1 MRRLLAVLSV
11 LLVAVVTAC
20 AQRLTVTEVR
30 QAMEP
35 MTVPMQRTD
44 ANGDL
49 CALVKVSLPQPG
61 VQFEGNTVGDALFK
75 TNEYWVYM
83 THGTKML
90 NVKAPGYHSL
100 MVDFRDHGINAL
112 ESKSIYYVVL
122 DAPGQAPA
130 QPVVT
135 ANYVVLAVQ
144 PPTATVEI
152 DGQQMPVEDGSVIA
166 LLKLGQHTWQ
176 AKAVGYASDSGT
188 FEITAAD
195 KTSVNVQLRSQKARL
210 TVSTV
215 ADAAVYVNGQQ
226 HGSGNQTLE
235 LLPGMY
241 NIELRRQGYRPY
253 TQTVELQASQS
264 ATVSCTEF
272 TPVYGVLNVNYRPVG
287 ATITLN
293 GRQVGTSPAN
303 LSNVNVGTYNLA
315 ISAPGYTTHTQQVTI
330 TEGTPVSLSGSL
342 QKQTAA
348 APVTTTSSVSS
359 GQYSTT
365 PINLALCAELNGR
378 TVYITQAQWE
388 KMSATEQ
395 VACNKKGVCVIGDYA
410 DKTYLFLLALNDSGE
425 KMTWNQAMSRY
436 GDSLPTV
443 EQGRVIKNNYKAIN
457 TSITAFGGVKN
468 YTWHNWTRTEYNSSL
483 AWGIYEI
490 SGVTYS
496 NKTDA
501 LKVRV
506 VSPVPDNN
514 GAVFVNSQV
523 GQYFT
528 TPINLAL
535 CAELDG
541 RTVYVTQTQWNA
553 MSPIHQAAF
562 KNKWLYVSGYDKS
575 GNTQRFLLALK
586 DNGKRIKWDKAMSHY
601 GNSLPTKAQAEVMS
615 QNREIIVKAIT
626 AFGGDKDPEWRYW
639 TKTEYNSSQAWSV
652 HMIDGELIGCEKNF
666 STRVRKV
673 ALVPSTEM

>member
-1 MRRLLAVLSV
+1 MCCPDKNIMRRLSAVVLA
-11 LLVAVVTAC
+11 LLMAVVTAF
-20 AQRLTVTEVR
+20 AQRLKVTEVR

-35 MTVPMQRTD
+35 MTVLMQRTD

-49 CALVKVSLPQPG
+49 CALVKVSLPHPG

-122 DAPGQAPA
+122 DALGQAPA

-166 LLKLGQHTWQ
+166 LLKLGRHTWQ

-188 FEITAAD
+188 FQITPAD
-195 KTSVNVQLRSQKARL
+195 KTSVNVQLRSQKATL

-226 HGSGNQTLE
+226 HGAGNQTLE

-253 TQTVELQASQS
+253 TQTIELQASQS

-272 TPVYGVLNVNYRPVG
+272 TPVYGMLNVNYRPVG

-293 GRQVGTSPAN
+293 GRQVGTTPAN
-303 LSNVNVGTYNLA
+303 LNNVNVGTYNLA
-315 ISAPGYTTHTQQVTI
+315 IAAPGYTTHTQQVTI

-348 APVTTTSSVSS
+348 SN
-359 GQYSTT
+359 YSAT

-378 TVYITQAQWE
+378 TVYITQAQW
-388 KMSATEQ
+388 KAMSATEQ
-395 VACNKKGVCVIGDYA
+395 AACKNKWLCVIGDYEG
-410 DKTYLFLLALNDSGE
+410 KTYRFLLALNYSE
-425 KMTWNQAMSRY
+425 ERITWDKAMSRY
-436 GDSLPTV
+436 GDSLPTK
-443 EQGRVIKNNYKAIN
+443 EQGEVMASNYKAIN
-457 TSITAFGGVKN
+457 
-468 YTWHNWTRTEYNSSL
+468 
-483 AWGIYEI
+483 
-490 SGVTYS
+490 
-496 NKTDA
+496 
-501 LKVRV
+501 
-506 VSPVPDNN
+506 
-514 GAVFVNSQV
+514 
-523 GQYFT
+523 
-528 TPINLAL
+528 
-535 CAELDG
+535 
-541 RTVYVTQTQWNA
+541 
-553 MSPIHQAAF
+553 AA
-562 KNKWLYVSGYDKS
+562 
-575 GNTQRFLLALK
+575 
-586 DNGKRIKWDKAMSHY
+586 
-601 GNSLPTKAQAEVMS
+601 
-615 QNREIIVKAIT
+615 II
-626 AFGGDKDPEWRYW
+626 AFGGDKDPECGYW
-639 TKTEYNSSQAWSV
+639 TRTKYNSSSAWIVNMYYGFGAVKYGS
-652 HMIDGELIGCEKNF
+652 IGEANPYDV
-666 STRVRKV
+666 RVV
-673 ALVPSTEM
+673 APVPEVEAM

>member
-1 MRRLLAVLSV
+1 MRRLSAVVLA
-11 LLVAVVTAC
+11 LLMAVVTAF

-122 DAPGQAPA
+122 DAQGQAPA

-152 DGQQMPVEDGSVIA
+152 DGQQMLVEDGSVIA
-166 LLKLGQHTWQ
+166 LLKLGRHTWQ
-176 AKAVGYASDSGT
+176 AKAVGYASAGGT
-188 FEITAAD
+188 FEITPAD
-195 KTSVNVQLRSQKARL
+195 KTSVNVQLRSQKATL

-226 HGSGNQTLE
+226 HGAGNQTLE

-253 TQTVELQASQS
+253 TQTIELQASQS

-272 TPVYGVLNVNYRPVG
+272 TPVYGMLNVNYRPVG

-293 GRQVGTSPAN
+293 GRQVGTTPAN
-303 LSNVNVGTYNLA
+303 LNNVNVGTYNLA
-315 ISAPGYTTHTQQVTI
+315 IAAPGYTTHTQQVTI

-348 APVTTTSSVSS
+348 APATTTSSVAS
-359 GQYSTT
+359 GQYSAT
-365 PINLALCAELNGR
+365 PINLALCAELNGQ

-388 KMSATEQ
+388 KMSATEKA
-395 VACNKKGVCVIGDYA
+395 ACKNKWLCVIGDYGG
-410 DKTYLFLLALNDSGE
+410 KNYRFLLALNDSG
-425 KMTWNQAMSRY
+425 KFMTWNEGMSSY
-436 GDSLPTV
+436 GDSLP
-443 EQGRVIKNNYKAIN
+443 IK
-457 TSITAFGGVKN
+457 
-468 YTWHNWTRTEYNSSL
+468 E
-483 AWGIYEI
+483 
-490 SGVTYS
+490 
-496 NKTDA
+496 
-501 LKVRV
+501 
-506 VSPVPDNN
+506 
-514 GAVFVNSQV
+514 
-523 GQYFT
+523 
-528 TPINLAL
+528 
-535 CAELDG
+535 
-541 RTVYVTQTQWNA
+541 
-553 MSPIHQAAF
+553 
-562 KNKWLYVSGYDKS
+562 
-575 GNTQRFLLALK
+575 
-586 DNGKRIKWDKAMSHY
+586 
-601 GNSLPTKAQAEVMS
+601 QAEVMAK
-615 QNREIIVKAIT
+615 NYEAINKAII
-626 AFGGDKDPEWRYW
+626 AFGGNKYPREVYW
-639 TKTEYNSSQAWSV
+639 TKTEYDSSTAWVV
-652 HMIDGELIGCEKNF
+652 HMHDGNCRNYTKISRLKVRPVA
-666 STRVRKV
+666 RV
-673 ALVPSTEM
+673 AESAM